1 MQGDHKIDNAV
12 APSIVPTTSDIIEE
26 SRAEGERAPVPAA
39 VLTWG
44 VELELAGAVDPAFA
58 PVLVPVVGA
67 ELVAAALGALVPI
80 EVEAESGTV

>member
-12 APSIVPTTSDIIEE
+12 APSIVPT
-26 SRAEGERAPVPAA
+26 AA